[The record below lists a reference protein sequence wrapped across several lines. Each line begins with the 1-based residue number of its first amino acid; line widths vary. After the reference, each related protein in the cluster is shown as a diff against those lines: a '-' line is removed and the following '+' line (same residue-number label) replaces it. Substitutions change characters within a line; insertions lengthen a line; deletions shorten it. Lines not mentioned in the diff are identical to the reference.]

1 MRRFYKVK
9 QLLFF
14 VVLSNLLFT
23 KGLSARI
30 LNNWEDE
37 ESYKPSPIIFLHG
50 FGPGKPESWN
60 YIKSKLN
67 QYFDDYSL
75 SLTFLE
81 TINFNDPN
89 GSVDT
94 YDDGREGWAD
104 KTKDKIEEML
114 NLYRFKGNSL
124 KINFICHSM
133 GGLAAREYITN
144 SGKYSNSALDI
155 SKLITIGAPHA
166 GTPLANI
173 KEENISGKYKYI
185 LEYPPYEKLQVKLIF
200 ESTNDI
206 IMLLRGEIKIDLKG
220 EAIKD
225 MTIGS
230 KFLRAL
236 NYDRTWPS
244 NIKKCA
250 IVGRVSDSLNLL
262 FSPYYL
268 NNGEANLLA
277 LGDLIVPADSQKG
290 YDVMTYYPEKHWVW
304 RPDEIAEINANHLD
318 ELEPKENPEQIIQRI
333 LSFLDSA
340 TPELG
345 ITEPDPNQITEVRE
359 TSIHI
364 KGEVYKEYLPA
375 DSELTINVRRKEDG
389 LVLSPQT
396 SFLKPSDLW
405 IPNNP
410 DSPVAE
416 FDEVVSFPYIGGGTF
431 LFLNLAGVT
440 KK

>member
-1 MRRFYKVK
+1 MTHFYKTK
-9 QLLFF
+9 QLLFLIVLF
-14 VVLSNLLFT
+14 NLFFAKVLSA
-23 KGLSARI
+23 KI
-30 LNNWEDE
+30 LDNWGDK
-37 ESYKPSPIIFLHG
+37 ESYKPSPILFLHG

-104 KTKDKIEEML
+104 KIKHKIEEIL
-114 NLYRFKGNSL
+114 NLYKFKDTNL
-124 KINFICHSM
+124 KVNFVCHSM

-185 LEYPPYEKLQVKLIF
+185 LEYPPYEKLQIKLTF
-200 ESTNDI
+200 ESTSDI
-206 IMLLRGEIKIDLKG
+206 IMLLKGEIKINLKG

-225 MTIGS
+225 MAIGS
-230 KFLRAL
+230 NFLRTL
-236 NYDRTWPS
+236 NYDRTWPP

-268 NNGEANLLA
+268 NNGGANLLA
-277 LGDLIVPADSQKG
+277 LGDLIVPVDSQKG
-290 YDVMTYYPEKHWVW
+290 YDVMTYYPERHWVW
-304 RPDEIAEINANHLD
+304 RPDEITEINANHLD
-318 ELEPKENPEQIIQRI
+318 ELEPKKKELSLINPIM
-333 LSFLDSA
+333 L
-340 TPELG
+340 
-345 ITEPDPNQITEVRE
+345 
-359 TSIHI
+359 
-364 KGEVYKEYLPA
+364 YK
-375 DSELTINVRRKEDG
+375 ST
-389 LVLSPQT
+389 
-396 SFLKPSDLW
+396 
-405 IPNNP
+405 
-410 DSPVAE
+410 
-416 FDEVVSFPYIGGGTF
+416 
-431 LFLNLAGVT
+431 
-440 KK
+440 

>member
-9 QLLFF
+9 QLLFL

-133 GGLAAREYITN
+133 GGLAAREYATN
-144 SGKYSNSALDI
+144 PKYGNSYLNIDKI
-155 SKLITIGAPHA
+155 ITIGTPHA
-166 GTPLANI
+166 GTPLANVRI
-173 KEENISGKYKYI
+173 IEAAAKRLKIPLEKFYMNIEEYANTSAATIPIALAEMNQK
-185 LEYPPYEKLQVKLIF
+185 
-200 ESTNDI
+200 
-206 IMLLRGEIKIDLKG
+206 MLLNRGDYL
-220 EAIKD
+220 
-225 MTIGS
+225 MTIG
-230 KFLRAL
+230 F
-236 NYDRTWPS
+236 
-244 NIKKCA
+244 
-250 IVGRVSDSLNLL
+250 
-262 FSPYYL
+262 
-268 NNGEANLLA
+268 
-277 LGDLIVPADSQKG
+277 
-290 YDVMTYYPEKHWVW
+290 
-304 RPDEIAEINANHLD
+304 
-318 ELEPKENPEQIIQRI
+318 
-333 LSFLDSA
+333 
-340 TPELG
+340 
-345 ITEPDPNQITEVRE
+345 
-359 TSIHI
+359 
-364 KGEVYKEYLPA
+364 
-375 DSELTINVRRKEDG
+375 
-389 LVLSPQT
+389 
-396 SFLKPSDLW
+396 
-405 IPNNP
+405 
-410 DSPVAE
+410 
-416 FDEVVSFPYIGGGTF
+416 GGGLTYGG
-431 LFLNLAGVT
+431 NLICW
-440 KK
+440 